1 MIIKRLGIFFA
12 VLITGIGIG
21 IFAIDYFGK
30 IYHLSTEYSN
40 IIMLAYIITFILI
53 ALKVGK
59 KIPKEGEEEEEI
71 IIPSEMTK
79 TKGRSYAW
87 LNPYGA
93 EAKAGYPITKKMMIV
108 GRDVNADILVN
119 DLSVSR
125 KHAHILSLAG
135 GFIMRDLESNNGTF
149 INNQRIEE
157 SYLTDGDVI
166 TFGEV
171 KFVFTC
177 SSVRP
182 VLEPASDGGEII
194 TLDIDIDMDHSGTYV
209 SGTKTGSRI
218 TGPRTGTR
226 SGTRFKDLNREKHT
240 PPDKR
245 LDDNDKGTGTNP
257 INE

>member
-12 VLITGIGIG
+12 VLIIGIGVG

-30 IYHLSTEYSN
+30 IFHLSTEYSN
-40 IIMLAYIITFILI
+40 LVMLAYIIAFILI

-59 KIPKEGEEEEEI
+59 NIPKEGEIEEDI
-71 IIPSEMTK
+71 VIPSEMTK
-79 TKGRSYAW
+79 SKGRSYAW
-87 LNPYGA
+87 LNPYGT
-93 EAKAGYPITKKMMIV
+93 EAKAGYPITKKMMII
-108 GRDVNADILVN
+108 GRDVNADILIN
-119 DLSVSR
+119 DLSMSR

-135 GFIMRDLESNNGTF
+135 GFILRDLESNNGTF

-182 VLEPASDGGEII
+182 VLEPASDGGEI

-218 TGPRTGTR
+218 TGTRTGTR
-226 SGTRFKDLNREKHT
+226 SGTRFKDFNKEKHT

-245 LDDNDKGTGTNP
+245 MDNNKKDTGTNP
-257 INE
+257 IND